1 MMGLHF
7 MDEVPF
13 HHVYLHALVRDE
25 KGAKMSKSKG
35 NVMDPLDII
44 DGVDLK
50 TLIHKRTS
58 SLANPKDAKN
68 IEAATRRDYPQ
79 GIATY
84 GADALRFTLAAMAA
98 QGRDIKMSIP
108 RVEGYRNF
116 GTKLWNAARFA
127 EMNGALLHHDTFKPR
142 ECREVLNLWSF
153 GELARTRNEITEAIE
168 ACRFNDAANAAYRF
182 VWNVFCDWYVEL
194 AKPVLQGPDSA
205 AKDETRGAVAFLL
218 YEIAKLLHPFMP
230 FITEEIWAAVNAGV
244 AGGRGLLALAHWPRL
259 EGLANPAAE
268 AEVGWVVDLVSEI
281 RSVRAEMSVPGA
293 ALIPLVLVGAAPE
306 VAERAQRW
314 RDTLLRLARLSD
326 ISAAAAAPKG
336 SAQMI
341 IRGTV
346 MVLPLE
352 GIIDLAAEEIRL
364 EKEIARLQGECAKA
378 QAKLGNADFV
388 ARAPEEVIEENR
400 ERLGDALA
408 QIGKL
413 KAALARLRE

>member
-1 MMGLHF
+1 MAVSI
-7 MDEVPF
+7 DDSVSD
-13 HHVYLHALVRDE
+13 A
-25 KGAKMSKSKG
+25 KSKG

-44 DGVDLK
+44 EGVDLK
-50 TLIHKRTS
+50 TLIHKRTT
-58 SLANPKDAKN
+58 SLANTKDAKA

-79 GIATY
+79 GIPAY

-116 GTKLWNAARFA
+116 GTKLWNSARFA

-142 ECREVLNLWSF
+142 EAKEVLNLWAF
-153 GELARTRNEITEAIE
+153 GELARTCQEITGAIE
-168 ACRFNDAANAAYRF
+168 AYRFNEAANAAYRF

-194 AKPVLQGPDSA
+194 AKPVLQGPDSP

-218 YEIAKLLHPFMP
+218 HEIVKLLHPFMP
-230 FITEEIWAAVNAGV
+230 FITEELWTAVD
-244 AGGRGLLALAHWPRL
+244 AGGPGGRKMLALAQWPTL

-268 AEVGWVVDLVSEI
+268 AEVGWVVDLISEI

-293 ALIPLVLVGAAPE
+293 ALIPLVLVNAAPE
-306 VAERAQRW
+306 VQARAGAW
-314 RDTLLRLARLSD
+314 RETLMRLARLSD
-326 ISAAAAAPKG
+326 ISLADSAPKG

-341 IRGTV
+341 VRGSLC
-346 MVLPLE
+346 VLPLE
-352 GIIDLAAEEIRL
+352 GIIDLKAEEARL
-364 EKEIARLQGECAKA
+364 EKEIVRLEGEAARA

-400 ERLGDALA
+400 ERLADALA
-408 QIGKL
+408 QIEKL
-413 KAALARLRE
+413 KAALARLRD